1 MLLFCAPARRRQAQE
16 QRVCMSSSAVW
27 VASVRSGKLSNLL
40 WKCSSWYHLD
50 LLEKLNDRHWLSEAQ
65 MPMAVASCCAAE
77 LIVLAAD
84 APGQSSV
91 IVNVLQQELLS
102 NIAPG

>member
-1 MLLFCAPARRRQAQE
+1 
-16 QRVCMSSSAVW
+16 
-27 VASVRSGKLSNLL
+27 
-40 WKCSSWYHLD
+40 
-50 LLEKLNDRHWLSEAQ
+50 

-84 APGQSSV
+84 APGQNSV